1 MYIDTVPNRG
11 SRPTILLRDGRRE
24 GGRVIKRTLAN
35 LSDWP
40 EQRVEAL
47 RRVLAGE
54 RLAGVD
60 EAITI
65 ERSVPHGHAE
75 AILGTIRKIG
85 LDSLIA
91 SKRSRERDLVLAM
104 IAERLIAPA
113 SKLGTS
119 RLWNTT
125 TLGEDLGVS
134 DAGVDELYAAL
145 DWLLDRQDRI
155 EGKLAHQHLGE
166 GVRVLYD
173 VSSSFYYGRH
183 CTLARFGHDR
193 DGKKGV
199 PIIVYGLLTDEQG
212 RPVAVGVYP
221 GNTADPKTVPDQV
234 RKLRDR
240 FGLSRVTLVGD
251 RGMLTDT
258 QIEALRD
265 HPGLGWISCLR
276 SPAIR
281 SLVEQKFLQMSLLDH
296 TRLAE
301 LHVPDGYPGERLIAC
316 YNPLLAQERAR
327 KREELLVTTERD
339 LEKIQRDIQR
349 RTRTPLTKADIGVR
363 VGRVLFHYKM
373 GKHFVLTIEDGA
385 LSWQRRTDQIEQ
397 EAALDGLY
405 VIRTSEPTD
414 QLSAEDAVRTY
425 KSLAL
430 VERAFRSLKGFGL
443 RIRPIFHRAERRVR
457 AHVFLCMLA
466 YYVEWH
472 MRRALAPMLFADEEL
487 STLRRQRPPV
497 DPAVP
502 SISAQRKKAT
512 TVHDHGLPVHSFQ
525 TLLAE
530 LGSRCRVVC
539 TFTAHPSTFTQLTSP
554 TSIQQRALELLD
566 LVPSSRKR
574 P

>member
-1 MYIDTVPNRG
+1 MYIERVPNRG
-11 SRPTILLRDGRRE
+11 SRPTILLREGRRE
-24 GGRVIKRTLAN
+24 GHRVIKRTLLN

-40 EQRVEAL
+40 EERVDAL
-47 RRVLAGE
+47 RRLLANE
-54 RLAGVD
+54 RLVGVD
-60 EAITI
+60 ELVSI
-65 ERSVPHGHAE
+65 ERSLPHGHAE

-85 LDSLIA
+85 LDVMIA

-113 SKLGTS
+113 SKLGTT

-134 DAGVDELYAAL
+134 DAEVDELYAAL
-145 DWLLDRQDRI
+145 DWLAGRQERI
-155 EGKLAHQHLGE
+155 ERKLAHKHLHE
-166 GVRVLYD
+166 QARVLYD

-183 CTLARFGHDR
+183 CALAHFGHDR
-193 DGKKGV
+193 DGKKGL
-199 PIIVYGLLTDEQG
+199 PIIVYGMLTDDQG
-212 RPVAVGVYP
+212 CPVAVGVYP

-234 RKLRDR
+234 RKLRER

-258 QIEALRD
+258 QIDALRE

-281 SLVEQKFLQMSLLDH
+281 SLVEQKHLQMSLLDQ

-301 LHVPDGYPGERLIAC
+301 LHAPEYPGERLIAC
-316 YNPLLAQERAR
+316 YNPLLAEERAR
-327 KREELLVTTERD
+327 KREALLVMTERD
-339 LEKIQRDIQR
+339 LDKIQRAIHR
-349 RTRTPLTKADIGVR
+349 RTRTPLSRADIGVR

-373 GKHFVLTIEDGA
+373 GKHFVLDIEDGA
-385 LSWQRRTDQIEQ
+385 LSWQRRNDRIEA

-405 VIRTSEPTD
+405 VIRTSEPAG

-425 KSLAL
+425 KSLAH
-430 VERAFRSLKGFGL
+430 VERVFRSLKGFGL

-457 AHVFLCMLA
+457 AHIFLCMLA

-472 MRRALAPMLFADEEL
+472 MRGALAPLLFADEEL
-487 STLRRQRPPV
+487 PTLRRQRPPV
-497 DPAVP
+497 DPASA
-502 SISAQRKKAT
+502 SISARRKRSSR
-512 TVHDHGLPVHSFQ
+512 VDEHGLPIHSFF

-539 TFTAHPSTFTQLTSP
+539 ALPGQLATFTQLTRP
-554 TSIQQRALELLD
+554 TPIQQRALELLS
-566 LVPSSRKR
+566 LVPSSRNHR
-574 P
+574 

>member
-1 MYIDTVPNRG
+1 MYIERVPNRG
-11 SRPTILLRDGRRE
+11 SRPTILLREGRRE
-24 GGRVIKRTLAN
+24 GLRVIKRTVAN

-40 EQRVEAL
+40 EQRVESL
-47 RRVLAGE
+47 RRVLADE
-54 RLAGVD
+54 RLVGID
-60 EAITI
+60 ELVTV
-65 ERSVPHGHAE
+65 ERSLAHGHAE

-91 SKRSRERDLVLAM
+91 SKRSRERDLVVAM

-113 SKLGTS
+113 SKLGTT
-119 RLWNTT
+119 RLWKNT
-125 TLGEDLGVS
+125 TLGEDLGVR
-134 DAGVDELYAAL
+134 DAEVDELYSAL

-155 EGKLAHQHLGE
+155 ERKLAHQHLGE
-166 GVRVLYD
+166 GARVLYD

-193 DGKKGV
+193 DGKKGL
-199 PIIVYGLLTDEQG
+199 PIIVYGMLTDDEG

-234 RKLRDR
+234 RSLRDR

-281 SLVEQKFLQMSLLDH
+281 SLVEQKHLQMSLLDQN
-296 TRLAE
+296 RLAE
-301 LHVPDGYPGERLIAC
+301 LHAPEYPGERLIAC
-316 YNPLLAQERAR
+316 YNPLLAEERAR
-327 KREELLVTTERD
+327 KREELLLMTERD
-339 LEKIQRDIQR
+339 LQKIQRDVQR
-349 RTRTPLTKADIGVR
+349 RTRTPLTKAGIGVR

-373 GKHFVLTIEDGA
+373 GKHFLLNIEDGA
-385 LSWQRRTDQIEQ
+385 LSWQRRKENIEA

-405 VIRTSEPTD
+405 VIRTSEPVD

-425 KSLAL
+425 KSLAH
-430 VERAFRSLKGFGL
+430 VERVFRSLKGFGL

-472 MRRALAPMLFADEEL
+472 MRRALAPLLFADEEL
-487 STLRRQRPPV
+487 PTLRRQRHPV
-497 DPAVP
+497 DPATP
-502 SISAQRKKAT
+502 SISAQRKKASA
-512 TVHDHGLPVHSFQ
+512 VDENGLPIHSFQ

-539 TFTAHPSTFTQLTSP
+539 SFPGQLATFNQLTIP
-554 TSIQQRALELLD
+554 TPIQQRALELLQI
-566 LVPSSRKR
+566 VPSSRKDR
-574 P
+574 